1 MATYSLNELTNMPG
15 TPQETLAEAREQ
27 LNLVLSFFSRVDAKA
42 SVVLAVD
49 TGMLAVLASNA
60 PPLRQMSILS
70 GVAAITSVL
79 VIAGSLWFLYRIA
92 FPSLSGGQRSLI
104 YFREIANR
112 TESTFLDEFVGQDDQ
127 ARLKDVL
134 GQVWRNSV
142 ILKQK
147 FDALRVAFVLMALA
161 IILWVLAVALFSA
174 QNSDARSLL
183 VR

>member
-79 VIAGSLWFLYRIA
+79 VIAGSLWFLY
-92 FPSLSGGQRSLI
+92 Q
-104 YFREIANR
+104 
-112 TESTFLDEFVGQDDQ
+112 
-127 ARLKDVL
+127 
-134 GQVWRNSV
+134 
-142 ILKQK
+142 
-147 FDALRVAFVLMALA
+147 
-161 IILWVLAVALFSA
+161 
-174 QNSDARSLL
+174 
-183 VR
+183 

>member
-1 MATYSLNELTNMPG
+1 M
-15 TPQETLAEAREQ
+15 
-27 LNLVLSFFSRVDAKA
+27 
-42 SVVLAVD
+42 
-49 TGMLAVLASNA
+49 
-60 PPLRQMSILS
+60 
-70 GVAAITSVL
+70 
-79 VIAGSLWFLYRIA
+79 
-92 FPSLSGGQRSLI
+92 I

-147 FDALRVAFVLMALA
+147 LNALRVAFVLMALA